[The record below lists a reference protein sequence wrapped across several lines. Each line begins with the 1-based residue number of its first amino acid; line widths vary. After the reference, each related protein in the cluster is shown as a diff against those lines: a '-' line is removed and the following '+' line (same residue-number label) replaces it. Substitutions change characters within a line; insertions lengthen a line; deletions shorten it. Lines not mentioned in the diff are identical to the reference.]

1 MGGREGATSGT
12 IEMRIRLL
20 PEAERDLEIGAD
32 FYESQKA
39 GLGIYFNDCLT
50 SDIESL
56 KLYAGMHEKYR
67 GFYRSLS
74 KRFPFSNY
82 YTLDE
87 DCVEIYAVLDARQDP
102 QKIDAALKSPRTK
115 R

>member
-1 MGGREGATSGT
+1 
-12 IEMRIRLL
+12 MRILLL

-39 GLGIYFNDCLT
+39 GLGVYFNDCLA

-56 KLYAGMHEKYR
+56 KLYAGIHEKYR

-74 KRFPFSNY
+74 KRFPFSIY
-82 YTLDE
+82 YKLNE
-87 DCVEIYAVLDARQDP
+87 DVVEIFAVLDARQDP
-102 QKIDAALKSPRTK
+102 RKTDAALESPRTMP
-115 R
+115 

>member
-1 MGGREGATSGT
+1 
-12 IEMRIRLL
+12 MRILLL

-39 GLGIYFNDCLT
+39 GLGVYFNDCLA

-56 KLYAGMHEKYR
+56 KLYAGIHEKYR

-74 KRFPFSNY
+74 KRFPFSIY
-82 YTLDE
+82 YKLNE
-87 DCVEIYAVLDARQDP
+87 DLVEVFAVLDARQDP
-102 QKIDAALKSPRTK
+102 RKTDAALESPRIG
-115 R
+115 